1 MNYDPKKGVAQDKP
15 SIDFILDRSA
25 VCYGLVGL
33 VVFLPIVLCII
44 VVPVSVILGN
54 ILFLCLCYVYTSLS

>member
-25 VCYGLVGL
+25 VCYGFVGL
-33 VVFLPIVLCII
+33 VVFLPIVLYII

-54 ILFLCLCYVYTSLS
+54 ILFLCYV